1 MITLD
6 DLLKDPKTAPFF
18 EALIQEAQRRQPE
31 IQARI
36 LRDSK
41 TPREERLKIFDQS
54 SRRRQDLIQKEPGEP
69 PKSQQF

>member
-1 MITLD
+1 MITFD
-6 DLLKDPKTAPFF
+6 DLLKDPKTAPFY

-41 TPREERLKIFDQS
+41 TPRAERLKIFEQS
-54 SRRRQDLIQKEPGEP
+54 SRRRQDLIQQEPSEP
-69 PKSQQF
+69 LKKPQF